1 MKLNNLFINETLDF
15 TPWLAN
21 NNLIPDIINTLNI
34 FDNPI
39 HLFKTEAKI
48 GDYRMDM
55 VYKEYRGM
63 GNLIVENQFGS
74 SDSKHLGQIIVYSK
88 LTHISKI
95 LWICDKVCQEHRR
108 ISECLN
114 GIEIIPVSMEL
125 KAKKEGGYFLIAHIY
140 GQYNKVLTYNL
151 GDECEIIGRI
161 ANRV

>member
-1 MKLNNLFINETLDF
+1 MKLSNLFINEALDF

-21 NNLIPDIINTLNI
+21 NNLIPDMIHTLNI

-39 HLFKTEAKI
+39 HLYKTEVTV
-48 GDYRMDM
+48 GDYRLDM
-55 VYKEYRGM
+55 IYKENG
-63 GNLIVENQFGS
+63 GKGSLIVENQYGK
-74 SDSKHLGQIIVYSK
+74 SDSRHLGQIIVYSK

-125 KAKKEGGYFLIAHIY
+125 KAKKEGGYFLNAHIY
-140 GQYNKVLTYNL
+140 GQYNTVLTYSL
-151 GDECEIIGRI
+151 GDDCEIIGRI
-161 ANRV
+161 INRV